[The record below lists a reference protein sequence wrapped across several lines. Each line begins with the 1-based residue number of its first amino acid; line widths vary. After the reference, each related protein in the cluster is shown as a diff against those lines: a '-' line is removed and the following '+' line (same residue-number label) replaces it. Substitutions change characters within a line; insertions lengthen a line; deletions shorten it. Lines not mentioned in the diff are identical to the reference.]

1 MLIGVKVEKIITP
14 IDRTNQGWQ
23 MGVQTGG
30 MNKAATMLTHGF
42 TNANLMPIQKAQSST
57 S

>member
-1 MLIGVKVEKIITP
+1 VSNEGHHGGVEKKTP

-42 TNANLMPIQKAQSST
+42 TNANPMPIKKRSQ
-57 S
+57 